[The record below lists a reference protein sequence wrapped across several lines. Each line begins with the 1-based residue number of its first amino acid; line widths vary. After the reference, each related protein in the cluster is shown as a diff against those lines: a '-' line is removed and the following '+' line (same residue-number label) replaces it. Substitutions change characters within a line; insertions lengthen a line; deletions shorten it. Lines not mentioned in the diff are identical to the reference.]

1 MNRRLTEEAWKLD
14 MLQALARSQR
24 AMMRITEAAAAMPG
38 TAEPAAASS
47 CGEAGTAGW
56 SQPAD
61 LLLSPE
67 EFPGGRGP
75 GSAVSGLLQT
85 LAAYHFVL
93 QRKIDL
99 LLPPRRRRSKTAAK
113 PWLNKR
119 AQVRSGTPA
128 LACPGA
134 EGPVGHAAAG
144 APASDGGGG

>member
-1 MNRRLTEEAWKLD
+1 MNPRLTEEAWKLE

-38 TAEPAAASS
+38 TDATAAGSS
-47 CGEAGTAGW
+47 WGEAGTSGG

-67 EFPGGRGP
+67 ALPGGRGP
-75 GSAVSGLLQT
+75 GSPVSGLLQT

-113 PWLNKR
+113 PWLNTR
-119 AQVRSGTPA
+119 AQVRSGTA
-128 LACPGA
+128 YASPGA
-134 EGPVGHAAAG
+134 EEPGGNAAG
-144 APASDGGGG
+144 RRLPDRPAESG

>member
-1 MNRRLTEEAWKLD
+1 MNPRLTEDAWKLE

-38 TAEPAAASS
+38 TGVPAAASS
-47 CGEAGTAGW
+47 GGEAGTAGR

-67 EFPGGRGP
+67 AFPGGRGP
-75 GSAVSGLLQT
+75 VSPAGGLLQT

-99 LLPPRRRRSKTAAK
+99 LLPPRRRRSKTDAK
-113 PWLNKR
+113 PWLNTR
-119 AQVRSGTPA
+119 VQVRSGTA
-128 LACPGA
+128 LAGPGA
-134 EGPVGHAAAG
+134 EEPAG
-144 APASDGGGG
+144 NASGRRLRGRPGESG